1 MTDPTNPL
9 DELVKCYTSAL
20 QDYLD
25 GAGEAALQQ
34 AYELGRKAL
43 ADGLGVLD
51 MATVDHRGLV
61 KGFLRAQNP
70 KEGARTLKAAKQL
83 FAEFLSPFE
92 MAHRGFQEANIAL
105 RRLNETLEEQA
116 KRIAHALHD
125 EAGQLLVAV
134 HIALREAAR
143 EVPPPARERL
153 QEIHGLLD
161 QIEEQLRCFS
171 HELRPT
177 ILDDLGLL
185 PALEFLA
192 QGMAKRTD
200 LPITVEGSTQGR
212 LPPAVET
219 ALYRCAQEALTNVAR
234 HARASRAGVEL
245 QREVKLIRCSI
256 RDDGVGFNVP
266 AVIAGTDQRDLFG
279 AGARRGQRGLGLVGI
294 RERLNALGGT
304 LRITSAPGRGT
315 ELLIIVPLET

>member
-1 MTDPTNPL
+1 MAAMKDPL

-25 GAGEAALQQ
+25 GAGEAVLQQ

-51 MATVDHRGLV
+51 MAAVEHRGLV
-61 KGFLRAQNP
+61 KTLLRAQNP
-70 KEGARTLKAAKQL
+70 KEGARTLKAAKQF

-92 MAHRGFQEANIAL
+92 MAHRGFREANIAL

-116 KRIAHALHD
+116 KQIAHALHD
-125 EAGQLLVAV
+125 QAGQLLVAV
-134 HIALREAAR
+134 HIALREADR
-143 EVPPPARERL
+143 ELPPPARGRL

-161 QIEEQLRCFS
+161 QIEDQLRHFS

-185 PALEFLA
+185 PAIEFLA
-192 QGMAKRTD
+192 QGVAKRTG
-200 LPITVEGSTQGR
+200 LPITVEGSTKGR
-212 LPPAVET
+212 LPPPVET
-219 ALYRCAQEALTNVAR
+219 ALYRCVQEALTNVGK
-234 HARASRAGVEL
+234 HARASRVNVEL
-245 QREVKLIRCSI
+245 QREAKLIRSSI

-266 AVIAGTDQRDLFG
+266 AVIAGAGQRDLFG
-279 AGARRGQRGLGLVGI
+279 AGPRRGQRGLGLVGI

-315 ELLIIVPLET
+315 ELLITVPLET